1 MRRSFSRAA
10 ALAAGTAVML
20 INGVIYAWSIYSTPF
35 GAAFGWTSAELG
47 LCFTVMLGCFCLGGV
62 LGGAVAERRG
72 VGFSIPAGGAL
83 GCAGYLL
90 CMPLGE
96 GRLWLLYAAFAAAGL
111 GVGMVYNGVISA
123 VVPRFA
129 DKKGF
134 ASGVLL
140 MGFGASTL
148 VLGTL
153 AAQLIES
160 PAFGWRPTYAATGA
174 LIFLSAVI
182 GRFFVLSPEG
192 GERREAA
199 PKAGL
204 STVQMLKTARFWVFF
219 ALALIGTGFG
229 SGLIAHAS
237 YIFTE
242 GGVPQRL
249 AAVAVGLVS
258 VMNGLGRIAFG
269 ALHDRFGFRV
279 SLTADALLYIACGV
293 TAALCVRGGVSVP
306 LIAAMMLIGACY
318 GAVPT
323 ISASVAQEF
332 FGERHYGQNLSVI
345 NLNILVGAFAST
357 IAGGIQTAA
366 GSYSGAIWLFTGLEL
381 VSLALVFV
389 LMRVVKSSAPSASEA
404 SKRRNFNRAA

>member
-174 LIFLSAVI
+174 LILLSAVI
-182 GRFFVLSPEG
+182 GRFFVLPPEG
-192 GERREAA
+192 GEQRQAA

-204 STVQMLKTARFWVFF
+204 STVQMLRTARFWVFF

-258 VMNGLGRIAFG
+258 VMNGLGRIVFG

-293 TAALCVRGGVSVP
+293 TAALCVSGGVSVP

-389 LMRVVKSSAPSASEA
+389 LMRVVKSSAPASPEA
-404 SKRRNFNRAA
+404 

>member
-1 MRRSFSRAA
+1 MRRSFSRSA

-35 GAAFGWTSAELG
+35 GVAFGWTSAELG

-62 LGGAVAERRG
+62 LGGAVAERLG
-72 VGFSIPAGGAL
+72 VGFSIPAGGTL

-160 PAFGWRPTYAATGA
+160 PAFGWRPTYTATGA
-174 LIFLSAVI
+174 LILLSAVI
-182 GRFFVLSPEG
+182 GRFFVLPPEG
-192 GERREAA
+192 GERRETA
-199 PKAGL
+199 PMTGL
-204 STVQMLKTARFWVFF
+204 GTVQMLKTARFWVFF

-293 TAALCVRGGVSVP
+293 TAALCVSGGVSVP

-389 LMRVVKSSAPSASEA
+389 LMRVVKSSAPASPEA
-404 SKRRNFNRAA
+404 

>member
-1 MRRSFSRAA
+1 MRRSFSRSA

-35 GAAFGWTSAELG
+35 GVAFGWTSAELG

-62 LGGAVAERRG
+62 LGGAVAERLG
-72 VGFSIPAGGAL
+72 VGFSIPAGGTL

-90 CMPLGE
+90 CMLLGE

-160 PAFGWRPTYAATGA
+160 PAFGWRPTYTATGA
-174 LIFLSAVI
+174 LILLGAVI
-182 GRFFVLSPEG
+182 GRFFVLPPEG
-192 GERREAA
+192 GERRETA
-199 PKAGL
+199 PMTGL
-204 STVQMLKTARFWVFF
+204 GTVQMLKTARFWVFF

-249 AAVAVGLVS
+249 TAVAVGLVS

-293 TAALCVRGGVSVP
+293 TAALCVSGGVSVP

-332 FGERHYGQNLSVI
+332 FGERHYGQNLSVM

-357 IAGGIQTAA
+357 IAGGMQTAA

-389 LMRVVKSSAPSASEA
+389 LMRVVKSSAPAASEA

>member
-1 MRRSFSRAA
+1 
-10 ALAAGTAVML
+10 
-20 INGVIYAWSIYSTPF
+20 
-35 GAAFGWTSAELG
+35 
-47 LCFTVMLGCFCLGGV
+47 
-62 LGGAVAERRG
+62 
-72 VGFSIPAGGAL
+72 
-83 GCAGYLL
+83 
-90 CMPLGE
+90 
-96 GRLWLLYAAFAAAGL
+96 
-111 GVGMVYNGVISA
+111 
-123 VVPRFA
+123 
-129 DKKGF
+129 
-134 ASGVLL
+134 
-140 MGFGASTL
+140 
-148 VLGTL
+148 
-153 AAQLIES
+153 
-160 PAFGWRPTYAATGA
+160 
-174 LIFLSAVI
+174 
-182 GRFFVLSPEG
+182 
-192 GERREAA
+192 
-199 PKAGL
+199 
-204 STVQMLKTARFWVFF
+204 MLKTARFWVFF

-293 TAALCVRGGVSVP
+293 TAALCVSGGVSVP

-389 LMRVVKSSAPSASEA
+389 LMRVVKSSAPASPEA
-404 SKRRNFNRAA
+404 

>member
-1 MRRSFSRAA
+1 MRRSFSRSA

-35 GAAFGWTSAELG
+35 GVAFGWTSAELG

-90 CMPLGE
+90 CMLLGE

-160 PAFGWRPTYAATGA
+160 PAFGWRPTYTATGA
-174 LIFLSAVI
+174 LILLSAVI
-182 GRFFVLSPEG
+182 GRFFVLPPEG
-192 GERREAA
+192 GERRETA
-199 PKAGL
+199 PMTGL
-204 STVQMLKTARFWVFF
+204 GTVQMLKTARFWVFF

-293 TAALCVRGGVSVP
+293 TAALCVSGGVSVP

-389 LMRVVKSSAPSASEA
+389 LMRVVKSSAPASPEA
-404 SKRRNFNRAA
+404 

>member
-90 CMPLGE
+90 CMLLGE

-174 LIFLSAVI
+174 LILLSAVI
-182 GRFFVLSPEG
+182 GRFFVLPPEG

-199 PKAGL
+199 PRAGL
-204 STVQMLKTARFWVFF
+204 STVQMLRTARFWVFF

-242 GGVPQRL
+242 GGVPQQL

-293 TAALCVRGGVSVP
+293 TAALCVSGGVSVP

-389 LMRVVKSSAPSASEA
+389 LMRVVKSSAPASPEA
-404 SKRRNFNRAA
+404 

>member
-1 MRRSFSRAA
+1 
-10 ALAAGTAVML
+10 
-20 INGVIYAWSIYSTPF
+20 
-35 GAAFGWTSAELG
+35 
-47 LCFTVMLGCFCLGGV
+47 
-62 LGGAVAERRG
+62 
-72 VGFSIPAGGAL
+72 
-83 GCAGYLL
+83 
-90 CMPLGE
+90 
-96 GRLWLLYAAFAAAGL
+96 
-111 GVGMVYNGVISA
+111 MVYNGVISA

-160 PAFGWRPTYAATGA
+160 PAFGWRPTYTATGA
-174 LIFLSAVI
+174 LILLSAVI
-182 GRFFVLSPEG
+182 GRFFVLPPEG
-192 GERREAA
+192 GERRETA
-199 PKAGL
+199 PMTGL
-204 STVQMLKTARFWVFF
+204 GTVQMLKTARFWVFF

-293 TAALCVRGGVSVP
+293 TAALCVSGGVSVP
-306 LIAAMMLIGACY
+306 LIASMMLIGACY

-332 FGERHYGQNLSVI
+332 FGERHYGQNLSVL